1 MARCC
6 SYRHRLIRGLRFSR
20 ILDWRLTAEL
30 SAAGTFTI
38 LHTLDY
44 RRMQRLGTFW
54 NRATARLW
62 PAPTTEPSF
71 DDEVLEAA
79 EDLVPTPIYISQR
92 MRLIL
97 LAAMVVIVVW
107 LFKEAPSVPRLLLI
121 GSTVALI
128 LSFPVR
134 LLQHWMPRGLA
145 ILIVMGST
153 VGMAIIG
160 LILIIPFA
168 VREITDFV
176 EQLPDIAD
184 TLEDSLR
191 EVLWDFRVRGWI
203 EQNPDELIED
213 AQGNLLDR
221 GQMLTETLLNNA
233 LETLTRSFSIAI
245 TSFGVIFIATYLLI
259 DIPRFKQKFVF
270 SFSPAYR
277 PDAAQLWSTIGESL
291 SRYLSGLMVSIIIQ
305 GAMATIALTVLDV
318 PYALVLGL
326 WMSATAIL
334 PYVGAFLGGIP
345 AVLIALTI
353 SWQMAAIVAGVYVVI
368 NQVEGN
374 LITPKIQG
382 SAVRVHPLLIF
393 ISVIGGSQIA
403 GPLGAILA
411 VPTLAVVRVFAE
423 FLWLRLQVPQ
433 AQGQDTVLVAL
444 GGEDDDHDGVPD
456 ALQEGDRDGD
466 INIEARDDAEVHI
479 DAGDRDVT
487 VRAEDNATVRATRD
501 PDDAPA
507 TTGTSA
513 AGLRLD
519 YADFRRRPTVK
530 RRAVPRKHG
539 SRPRSL
545 A

>member
-1 MARCC
+1 M
-6 SYRHRLIRGLRFSR
+6 L
-20 ILDWRLTAEL
+20 
-30 SAAGTFTI
+30 
-38 LHTLDY
+38 
-44 RRMQRLGTFW
+44 RLGTFW
-54 NRATARLW
+54 NRATARLR

-71 DDEVLEAA
+71 EDEVLDVA

-92 MRLIL
+92 TRLVL
-97 LAAMVVIVVW
+97 LAAIVGIVVW
-107 LFKEAPSVPRLLLI
+107 LFMEAPSVPRLLLI

-153 VGMAIIG
+153 VAMAIVG

-168 VREITDFV
+168 IKEITNFV
-176 EQLPDIAD
+176 EQLPDIAA

-191 EVLWDFRVRGWI
+191 EVLWEFRLRGWI
-203 EQNPDELIED
+203 DQNPDQVIED

-221 GQMLTETLLNNA
+221 GQVLTETLLNNA

-318 PYALVLGL
+318 PYAIVLGL

-382 SAVRVHPLLIF
+382 TAVRVHPLLIF

-423 FLWLRLQVPQ
+423 FLWLRLQVPE

-444 GGEDDDHDGVPD
+444 GGEDDDHDGLPD
-456 ALQEGDRDGD
+456 ALEEGDGDGD

-479 DAGDRDVT
+479 DAGNRDIT
-487 VRAEDNATVRATRD
+487 VRAEDQATVRTRGTAD
-501 PDDAPA
+501 EAHLPNGKPIPDAPPA
-507 TTGTSA
+507 YSS
-513 AGLRLD
+513 
-519 YADFRRRPTVK
+519 FRPRPTVK
-530 RRAVPRKHG
+530 RRAVPRKHH
-539 SRPRSL
+539 SRPRML

>member
-1 MARCC
+1 M
-6 SYRHRLIRGLRFSR
+6 HRLAILR
-20 ILDWRLTAEL
+20 DRLTDR
-30 SAAGTFTI
+30 F
-38 LHTLDY
+38 
-44 RRMQRLGTFW
+44 RQK
-54 NRATARLW
+54 
-62 PAPTTEPSF
+62 PATEPSL
-71 DDEVLEAA
+71 DDVVGEIG

-92 MRLIL
+92 TRLIL
-97 LAAMVVIVVW
+97 LAAIVVVVVW
-107 LFKEAPSVPRLLLI
+107 LFMEAPSVPRLLLI

-153 VGMAIIG
+153 VGMAIVG

-168 VREITDFV
+168 INEITRFV
-176 EQLPDIAD
+176 EQLPEIAE
-184 TLEDSLR
+184 TLEDNLR
-191 EVLWDFRVRGWI
+191 EVLWEFRFQGWI
-203 EQNPDELIED
+203 DENPDQVIED

-233 LETLTRSFSIAI
+233 LDTLTRSFSIAI

-259 DIPRFKQKFVF
+259 DIPRFKEKFVF

-277 PDAAQLWSTIGESL
+277 PDADQLWTTIGESL

-305 GAMATIALTVLDV
+305 GAMATVALTVLDV
-318 PYALVLGL
+318 PYAIVLGL

-353 SWQMAAIVAGVYVVI
+353 SWQMAAVVAGVYVVI

-382 SAVRVHPLLIF
+382 TAVRVHPLLIF

-411 VPTLAVVRVFAE
+411 VPTLAVVRVFTE
-423 FLWLRLQVPQ
+423 FLWLRLQVPE

-444 GGEDDDHDGVPD
+444 GGEDDNHDGIPD
-456 ALQEGDRDGD
+456 VLQGEDDRDPGINIQARD
-466 INIEARDDAEVHI
+466 NAEVNIEA
-479 DAGDRDVT
+479 GDREIT
-487 VRAEDNATVRATRD
+487 VDAEDNATVRARRAPGAAAL
-501 PDDAPA
+501 PDGRA
-507 TTGTSA
+507 GTPTY
-513 AGLRLD
+513 AG
-519 YADFRRRPTVK
+519 FRKRPTVK
-530 RRAVPRKHG
+530 RRGIPRKHH
-539 SRPRSL
+539 SRPRTL

>member
-1 MARCC
+1 MQRIDALRK
-6 SYRHRLIRGLRFSR
+6 RFSDR
-20 ILDWRLTAEL
+20 WKRQEPADP
-30 SAAGTFTI
+30 TF
-38 LHTLDY
+38 D
-44 RRMQRLGTFW
+44 
-54 NRATARLW
+54 
-62 PAPTTEPSF
+62 E
-71 DDEVLEAA
+71 EVLGNLD
-79 EDLVPTPIYISQR
+79 DLVPTPIYISQR
-92 MRLIL
+92 TRLIL
-97 LAAMVVIVVW
+97 LAAIVVVVVW
-107 LFKEAPSVPRLLLI
+107 LFMEAPSVPRLLLI

-153 VGMAIIG
+153 VALAVVG

-168 VREITDFV
+168 INEITDFV
-176 EQLPDIAD
+176 EQLPDIVAS
-184 TLEDSLR
+184 LEDSLR
-191 EVLWDFRVRGWI
+191 EVLVEFRRREWI
-203 EQNPDELIED
+203 EENPDQVIED
-213 AQGNLLDR
+213 VQGNLLDR

-270 SFSPAYR
+270 SFSPSYR
-277 PDAAQLWSTIGESL
+277 PDAAQLWTTIGESL

-318 PYALVLGL
+318 PYAIVLGL

-353 SWQMAAIVAGVYVVI
+353 SWEMALVVAGVYVVI

-403 GPLGAILA
+403 GPIGAILA
-411 VPTLAVVRVFAE
+411 VPTLAVVRVFTE
-423 FLWLRLQVPQ
+423 FLWLRLRVPE

-444 GGEDDDHDGVPD
+444 GGEDYDHDGVPD
-456 ALQEGDRDGD
+456 VLDGEDDRDGAINIQARD
-466 INIEARDDAEVHI
+466 NAEVNIEA
-479 DAGDRDVT
+479 GDREIT
-487 VRAEDNATVRATRD
+487 VDAEDNATVRARRT
-501 PDDAPA
+501 PA
-507 TTGTSA
+507 ETQG
-513 AGLRLD
+513 
-519 YADFRRRPTVK
+519 
-530 RRAVPRKHG
+530 
-539 SRPRSL
+539 
-545 A
+545 